1 MEENVIQI
9 NGEIKPDKSTKN
21 TMYVKK
27 DYIWNPAP
35 CSCGNGKYLASIMDD
50 SAITCDEIIESY
62 DEETKTI
69 PKNFNEQK
77 ATCKTQNFYIL
88 LAFLLITVELMLAA
102 SIYCYLLKYL
112 TKEKYLLP
120 FHVANN
126 ELKRNYV
133 SIIQIKSK

>member
-1 MEENVIQI
+1 
-9 NGEIKPDKSTKN
+9 
-21 TMYVKK
+21 
-27 DYIWNPAP
+27 
-35 CSCGNGKYLASIMDD
+35 MDD
-50 SAITCDEIIESY
+50 SAITWDEIIKSY
-62 DEETKTI
+62 DEEPKTI

-88 LAFLLITVELMLAA
+88 LAFLLITVKLLLAA
-102 SIYCYLLKYL
+102 SIYCYLIKYL
-112 TKEKYLLP
+112 AKEKYLLP